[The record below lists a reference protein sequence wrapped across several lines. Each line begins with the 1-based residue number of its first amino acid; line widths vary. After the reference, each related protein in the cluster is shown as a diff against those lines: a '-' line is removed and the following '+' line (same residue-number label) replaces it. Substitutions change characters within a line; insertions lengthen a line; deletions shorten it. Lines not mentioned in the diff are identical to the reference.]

1 MSNAELRLYVRQM
14 LVQLA
19 ELADAHTEDEELG
32 RLAFE
37 LRMLAERS
45 KSAPEQILPQPSAVH

>member
-1 MSNAELRLYVRQM
+1 MSNAELRLYMRQM

-19 ELADAHTEDEELG
+19 ELADVHTEDEDLG

-45 KSAPEQILPQPSAVH
+45 KRDPDQILPQSSALH

>member
-1 MSNAELRLYVRQM
+1 MSNSELRLYMRQM

-19 ELADAHTEDEELG
+19 DLADVHTEDEQLG
-32 RLAFE
+32 HLAFE

-45 KSAPEQILPQPSAVH
+45 KSDPERILPPAQALH